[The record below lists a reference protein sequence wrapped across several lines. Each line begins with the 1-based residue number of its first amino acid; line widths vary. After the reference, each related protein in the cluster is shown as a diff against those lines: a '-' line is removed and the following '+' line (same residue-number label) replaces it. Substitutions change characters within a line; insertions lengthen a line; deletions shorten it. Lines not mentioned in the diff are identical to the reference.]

1 MNSNSHGIGL
11 IVALQN
17 RYGLKDQS
25 LPNPLK
31 IIDFSHTIFDTP
43 VSFKRFI
50 FPNTADFESATFSRL
65 AYFKSATFS
74 AQINFINSE
83 FTSKTIFA
91 NANFNNVPDF
101 RGAKM
106 HEATEW
112 HGIAWP
118 SVPID
123 KENAQDQVYKYERL
137 KQEMERLKKHEDEQF
152 FFRKELRVRRKLM
165 PLWSVAR
172 FLNYLYEAL
181 SDYGQST
188 NKPLLWLC
196 GSFLLGG
203 AGFAWSFNNA
213 GTSWTILHAASLSF
227 ASIFPFFPFYK
238 ETINPDVFASLSSL
252 AKIIV
257 VMASFF
263 GTLLLFLLGLA
274 LRNRFRMR

>member
-1 MNSNSHGIGL
+1 L
-11 IVALQN
+11 
-17 RYGLKDQS
+17 
-25 LPNPLK
+25 
-31 IIDFSHTIFDTP
+31 
-43 VSFKRFI
+43 
-50 FPNTADFESATFSRL
+50 
-65 AYFKSATFS
+65 
-74 AQINFINSE
+74 INFWNSE
-83 FTSKTIFA
+83 FTAEAIFA
-91 NANFNNVPDF
+91 NAHFYSNAPDF

-112 HGIAWP
+112 HGVIWP
-118 SVPID
+118 SIPTD
-123 KENAQDQVYKYERL
+123 KENAQQQVYTYERL

-152 FFRKELRVRRKLM
+152 FFRKELRVRREMM

-172 FLNYLYEAL
+172 FFNFLYEAF

-227 ASIFPFFPFYK
+227 ASNFPLLPLYK
-238 ETINPDVFASLSSL
+238 EIISPDVFASLSNL
-252 AKIIV
+252 AKIIIV
-257 VMASFF
+257 VQSIF
-263 GTLLLFLLGLA
+263 GTLMLFLLGLA